1 MRRLEPLLHGAFLA
15 IALIWLGALLL
26 YQVFPSKREIS
37 WKRLF
42 YRPPVLAD
50 PVTTVDEQKIK
61 LVCDPV
67 CYFVADGQ
75 RIKSR
80 TDSDSAA
87 GLPKVTLRFYDS
99 YHGLI
104 GYEDDN
110 HYPNFFVID
119 IKDEF
124 LQVARLKLPHINFSF
139 EAYYPSQ
146 QLIEFR
152 SSTGQKFLYSANKP
166 ELFIL

>member
-1 MRRLEPLLHGAFLA
+1 MTTESKISPERAGRFL
-15 IALIWLGALLL
+15 IYTIL
-26 YQVFPSKREIS
+26 V
-37 WKRLF
+37 
-42 YRPPVLAD
+42 VLALCAIIFY
-50 PVTTVDEQKIK
+50 PIIFQGKIFSEN
-61 LVCDPV
+61 D
-67 CYFVADGQ
+67 A
-75 RIKSR
+75 IN
-80 TDSDSAA
+80 
-87 GLPKVTLRFYDS
+87 
-99 YHGLI
+99 
-104 GYEDDN
+104 N